1 MPGSGAVLAGA
12 GVAAVAILAAEV
24 VDAGEGPVL
33 AGCCEQAAQA
43 QAMAAASINGVRG
56 MEVSRDWKARM
67 MHGSRTF
74 CSAEAVLTLAR
85 RRGRHCTEDGRLQD
99 PVALAPTGRAHVEYH
114 LPMESK
120 RHAAPDHAPKPRELE
135 RLLGRALTRD
145 AGRLR
150 ARLHGLERKRPPAA
164 DALRKLAREV
174 AGSVAERERRA
185 SLVPPTRLEESLPI
199 AQRADEITR
208 LIRDHQV
215 LVIAGETGSGK
226 TTQLPKLCLAAGRG
240 VAGMIGCTQPRR
252 LAARA
257 MAHRVANELGGET
270 GGVVGYEVR
279 FAKQLGE
286 DTLVKFM
293 TDGVLLAEMAHD
305 RWLSAYDTLIIDE
318 AHERSLNIDFLLG
331 YLKQLLRK
339 RRDLKLIV
347 TSATIDTARFAGH
360 FEGAP
365 VVTVEGRAYPVEIR
379 YRPPE
384 RESGLT
390 ERIVAALDDITREDP
405 QGDVLVFLPGERE
418 IRDAHLALARRQYR
432 HTEVLPLYARLSVK
446 EQDRVFK
453 PGPARRIVL
462 ATNVAETSL
471 TVPRIRWVVDSGD
484 ARVKRYSRRSQIERL
499 HIEPV
504 SQAAANQRAG
514 RCGRVGPGICVRL
527 YDEADFIAR
536 APYSDPEILRS
547 ALADVILRMLD
558 LGLGEV
564 EAFPFIDPPDPRAVN
579 DGWRR
584 LAEIGAIDD
593 ARRLTPLGK
602 QLARIPIDAQLARM
616 LVEAGKLAVL
626 DAVLPIVAFLGTQ
639 DPRERP
645 ADKQQQADAA
655 HAEFADP
662 QSDFVGVLNLWNAY
676 RTAHEELT
684 QSKLRDWCGRHFVSF
699 MRMREWRELHRQLLL
714 EAGSRA
720 ESREKQ
726 GLARRQVA
734 GGATNGPNGRD
745 DAQSTRK
752 AVSPAPSPL
761 VPAPSLYQPIHLS
774 LLSGLPTNVARKDDQ
789 GVYRGTRE
797 RKFSIFPGSALA
809 KKPPPWLFVAQ
820 ILDLGGKVWG
830 MQCARIEPAWIERQA
845 GHLLKR
851 TCSDPHWSRARG
863 AVQAFEQIS
872 LYGLILVERRAVT
885 FAKQDPALAHAIFL
899 REALARCDIDSRAD
913 FVRANARVLDEAREI
928 EAQQRREGLLKSDD
942 DLAAFFADKLPQEIA
957 SSRALDAWYQ
967 RASTAERAAVRWSLR
982 DVLERGAH
990 GDSGAFPEAM
1000 EVGNQRLPFEYRFVP
1015 GDEADGVT
1023 LRVPLPLL
1031 NAIPAARC
1039 EWLVPGLL
1047 QDKVTALIRGLPK
1060 ALRRNFVPAPDFAR
1074 AFAEAEAPCDEPLA
1088 ALLAKFLERIT
1099 GVAVD
1104 AAAFDSGALPP
1115 HLKMRFDLRDERGR
1129 PLARDRDLD
1138 TLRVRFGAR
1147 ARKAFSHHAAVPVAR
1162 EDVHDWEFDAIP
1174 AHTRARDGVVAYPAL
1189 VDLGSAVALR
1199 VFETGGEAA
1208 QAHRAGVER
1217 LLRIAL
1223 ASEFKRARK
1232 QLPLA
1237 QKLAVAF
1244 APHGRADA
1252 LREDVVEGGFADLLA
1267 VRGIDVRERGAWLA
1281 LRDAVSRGLFGAA
1294 MERLKLAEPILVALA
1309 ELQPWL
1315 KPARKGQAAASYS
1328 DLHSQLDALL
1338 APGFLR
1344 ELPRARLV
1352 HLPRYLKAM
1361 RLRAEKL
1368 RSDPAR
1374 DHARM
1379 QQVLPYWRAVLDAR
1393 ASGDTSKPLE
1403 TLRWLVEEWRVS
1415 VFAQELRTAEPVSGK
1430 RMAQARAAL
1439 GTP

>member
-1 MPGSGAVLAGA
+1 
-12 GVAAVAILAAEV
+12 
-24 VDAGEGPVL
+24 
-33 AGCCEQAAQA
+33 
-43 QAMAAASINGVRG
+43 
-56 MEVSRDWKARM
+56 
-67 MHGSRTF
+67 
-74 CSAEAVLTLAR
+74 
-85 RRGRHCTEDGRLQD
+85 
-99 PVALAPTGRAHVEYH
+99 
-114 LPMESK
+114 MESK
-120 RHAAPDHAPKPRELE
+120 RHPASDHAPRPRELE
-135 RLLGRALTRD
+135 RLLDRALTRD

-150 ARLHGLERKRPPAA
+150 ARLRALDRKRPLPAN
-164 DALRKLAREV
+164 ALHKLAGDI
-174 AGSVAERERRA
+174 AASVAKRARRA
-185 SLVPPTRLEESLPI
+185 SLVPSIALEQSLPI
-199 AQRADEITR
+199 AQRAQEITR
-208 LIRDHQV
+208 LVRDHQV

-240 VAGMIGCTQPRR
+240 AAGIIGCTQPRR

-270 GGVVGYEVR
+270 GGLVGYEVR

-286 DTLVKFM
+286 DTLIKFM
-293 TDGVLLAEMAHD
+293 TDGILLAEMAHD

-339 RRDLKLIV
+339 RRDLKVIV
-347 TSATIDTARFAGH
+347 TSATIDTARFAEH

-365 VVTVEGRAYPVEIR
+365 VITVEGRAYPVEIR

-384 RESGLT
+384 QENSLT
-390 ERIVAALDDITREDP
+390 ERIVAALDEITREDP
-405 QGDVLVFLPGERE
+405 KGDALVFLPGERE

-446 EQDRVFK
+446 EQDRVFE

-499 HIEPV
+499 HIEPI

-527 YDEADFIAR
+527 YEETDFIAR

-558 LGLGEV
+558 LGLGDV
-564 EAFPFIDPPDPRAVN
+564 EAFPFIDRPDPRAVN

-616 LVEAGKLAVL
+616 LVEARKLGVS
-626 DAVLPIVAFLGTQ
+626 DAVLPIVAFLGIQ

-645 ADKQQQADAA
+645 ADKQQQADTA
-655 HAEFADP
+655 HAEFVDP
-662 QSDFVGVLNLWNAY
+662 QSDFLGVLNLWNAY

-684 QSKLRDWCGRHFVSF
+684 QSKLRDWCGKHFVSF

-714 EAGSRA
+714 EAGTREHQQQRPKRTSQSGSKPVREA
-720 ESREKQ
+720 VGTSQSASPSPESR
-726 GLARRQVA
+726 V
-734 GGATNGPNGRD
+734 
-745 DAQSTRK
+745 
-752 AVSPAPSPL
+752 PSPD
-761 VPAPSLYQPIHLS
+761 LYQSIHLA
-774 LLSGLPTNVARKDDQ
+774 LLSGLPANVARKDEQ
-789 GVYRGTRE
+789 GLYRGTRE
-797 RKFSIFPGSALA
+797 RKFKVFPGSALA

-851 TCSDPHWSRARG
+851 TCSDPHWSRAPG

-872 LYGLILVERRAVT
+872 LYGLTLVERRTVT
-885 FAKQDPALAHAIFL
+885 FTKQDPALAHAIFL
-899 REALARCDIDSRAD
+899 REALARCDIDCRAD

-942 DLAAFFADKLPQEIA
+942 ELAAFFAGKLPQEI
-957 SSRALDAWYQ
+957 SSARGLDAWYQ
-967 RASTAERAAVRWSLR
+967 RASAAERAALRWSLR
-982 DVLERGAH
+982 DVLEPGAQ
-990 GDSGAFPEAM
+990 GDAGAFPDAM
-1000 EVGNQRLPFEYRFVP
+1000 EAGNQRLPFEYRFMP

-1023 LRVPLPLL
+1023 LHVPLPLL

-1047 QDKVTALIRGLPK
+1047 QNKVTALIRGLPK

-1074 AFAEAEAPCDEPLA
+1074 AFLEAEAPRDEPLA
-1088 ALLAKFLERIT
+1088 RVLAGFLERIT
-1099 GVAVD
+1099 GVAAD
-1104 AAAFDSGALPP
+1104 AAAFGGDGLPP

-1129 PLARDRDLD
+1129 PLAQDRDLD
-1138 TLRVRFGAR
+1138 ALRGRFGAR
-1147 ARKAFSHHAAVPVAR
+1147 AREAFSHHAAAPVAR
-1162 EDVHDWEFDAIP
+1162 DDVRDWEFDAIP
-1174 AHTRARDGVVAYPAL
+1174 ARTQARDGVIAYPAL
-1189 VDLGSAVALR
+1189 VDLGSTVALR
-1199 VFETGGEAA
+1199 VFETADEAA
-1208 QAHRAGVER
+1208 QAHRAGVIR

-1252 LREDVVEGGFADLLA
+1252 LREDIVEGGFADLLA
-1267 VRGIDVRERGAWLA
+1267 GHDLDVRERAAWHA
-1281 LRDAVSRGLFGAA
+1281 VRDAVSAGLFGAA
-1294 MERLKLAEPILVALA
+1294 MERLKLAEPILIALA

-1315 KPARKGQAAASYS
+1315 KPARKGQAGASYS

-1344 ELPRARLV
+1344 ELPGARLV

-1393 ASGDTSKPLE
+1393 ASGGDSPALE
-1403 TLRWLVEEWRVS
+1403 NLRWLVEEWRVS

-1430 RMAQARAAL
+1430 RMAQARSAL
-1439 GTP
+1439 GDVNS

>member
-1 MPGSGAVLAGA
+1 
-12 GVAAVAILAAEV
+12 
-24 VDAGEGPVL
+24 
-33 AGCCEQAAQA
+33 
-43 QAMAAASINGVRG
+43 
-56 MEVSRDWKARM
+56 
-67 MHGSRTF
+67 
-74 CSAEAVLTLAR
+74 
-85 RRGRHCTEDGRLQD
+85 
-99 PVALAPTGRAHVEYH
+99 
-114 LPMESK
+114 MESK
-120 RHAAPDHAPKPRELE
+120 PHPRSERAPAARELE
-135 RLLGRALTRD
+135 RLLDRALTRD

-150 ARLHGLERKRPPAA
+150 ARLRGVERKRPSSP
-164 DALRKLAREV
+164 DAVRKLAQEI
-174 AGSVAERERRA
+174 AASVAQREARA
-185 SLVPPTRLEESLPI
+185 ALVPPITLDEALPI
-199 AQRADEITR
+199 TQRADEIAR
-208 LIRDHQV
+208 LIREHQV

-286 DTLVKFM
+286 NTLVKFM
-293 TDGVLLAEMAHD
+293 TDGILLAEMAHD
-305 RWLSAYDTLIIDE
+305 RWLAAYDTLILDE

-331 YLKQLLRK
+331 YLKGLLRK

-347 TSATIDTARFAGH
+347 TSATIDTARFAEH
-360 FEGAP
+360 FDNAP
-365 VVTVEGRAYPVEIR
+365 VLTVEGRAYPVEVR
-379 YRPPE
+379 YQPFGKDSLPPPAGE
-384 RESGLT
+384 GARRADGGKLAEASLT
-390 ERIVAALDDITREDP
+390 ERITSALDDITREDP
-405 QGDVLVFLPGERE
+405 KGDALVFLPGERE

-527 YDEADFIAR
+527 YDEADFAAR
-536 APYSDPEILRS
+536 PPYSDPEILRG
-547 ALADVILRMLD
+547 ALSDVILRMLD
-558 LGLGEV
+558 LGLGDV

-584 LAEIGAIDD
+584 LAEIGAVDD
-593 ARRLTPLGK
+593 ARRLTPMGK
-602 QLARIPIDAQLARM
+602 QLAHIPIDAQLARM
-616 LVEAGKLAVL
+616 LVEARKLGVAQ
-626 DAVLPIVAFLGTQ
+626 DVLPIVAFLGTQ

-655 HAEFADP
+655 HAEFTDP

-684 QSKLRDWCGRHFVSF
+684 QSKLRDWCAKHFVSF
-699 MRMREWRELHRQLLL
+699 MRMREWRELHRQLLI
-714 EAGSRA
+714 EAGTTGRGTA
-720 ESREKQ
+720 NEK
-726 GLARRQVA
+726 
-734 GGATNGPNGRD
+734 
-745 DAQSTRK
+745 TRGQ
-752 AVSPAPSPL
+752 ADTSEN
-761 VPAPSLYQPIHLS
+761 YQPIHLA
-774 LLSGLPTNVARKDDQ
+774 LLSGLPTNVARKDEQ

-797 RKFSIFPGSALA
+797 RRFKVFPGSALA
-809 KKPPPWLFVAQ
+809 KKPPAWLFVAQ
-820 ILDLGGKVWG
+820 ILDLGGKLWG

-845 GHLLKR
+845 THLLKR

-863 AVQAFEQIS
+863 AVQAFEQVS

-885 FAKQDPALAHAIFL
+885 FAKQDPTLAHAIFL
-899 REALARCDIDSRAD
+899 REALARCDIDCRAD

-928 EAQQRREGLLKSDD
+928 EAQQRREGLRKSDE
-942 DLAAFFADKLPQEIA
+942 DLAAFFAGKLPEDIA
-957 SSRALDAWYQ
+957 SSAALDAWYK
-967 RASTAERAAVRWSLR
+967 RAPAPERAALRWSMR
-982 DVLERGAH
+982 DVLEPGAH
-990 GDSGAFPEAM
+990 GDAGAFPEAM
-1000 EVGNQRLPFEYRFVP
+1000 EVGNQKIPFEYRFVP

-1047 QDKVTALIRGLPK
+1047 QDKVAALIRSLPK
-1060 ALRRNFVPAPDFAR
+1060 AQRRNFVPAPEFAR
-1074 AFAEAEAPCDEPLA
+1074 AFMEAEATRDAPLA
-1088 ALLAKFLERIT
+1088 VSLSAFLKRVT
-1099 GVAVD
+1099 GVDVD
-1104 AAAFDSGALPP
+1104 AGMFDAIGLPP
-1115 HLKMRFDLRDERGR
+1115 HLKVRFDVRDERGR
-1129 PLARDRDLD
+1129 PLAQGRDLEA
-1138 TLRVRFGAR
+1138 LRARFGSR
-1147 ARKAFSHHAAVPVAR
+1147 AREAFSQHAAAAVTR
-1162 EDVHDWEFDAIP
+1162 EDVRDWDFDAIP
-1174 AHTRARDGVVAYPAL
+1174 EATRARDGVTAYPAL
-1189 VDLGSAVALR
+1189 VDLGEVVALR
-1199 VFETGGEAA
+1199 VFEIADEAG

-1223 ASEFKRARK
+1223 KAEFKRAQK
-1232 QLPLA
+1232 QLPLEP
-1237 QKLAVAF
+1237 KLAVAF

-1252 LREDVVEGGFADLLA
+1252 LREDIVEGAFADVLREHDL
-1267 VRGIDVRERGAWLA
+1267 DVRDRASWQD
-1281 LRDAVSRGLFGAA
+1281 LRDAVSRALFGEA
-1294 MERLKLAEPILVALA
+1294 MGRLKLAEPILAALA

-1315 KPARKGQAAASYS
+1315 KPAIKGQAEASYA
-1328 DLHSQLDALL
+1328 DLRGQLDALL

-1344 ELPRARLV
+1344 ELPRARLA

-1361 RLRAEKL
+1361 RLRAEKV

-1374 DHARM
+1374 DYSRM

-1393 ASGDTSKPLE
+1393 AAGDDSEALD

-1415 VFAQELRTAEPVSGK
+1415 VFAQELKTAEPVSGK
-1430 RMAQARAAL
+1430 RMAQALRAIEIRH
-1439 GTP
+1439 